1 MNIKE
6 IYEKNKNTPVIYVV
20 LVLLGIL
27 IKIIFDIVIF
37 AGSSLNFIFNYD
49 FDSVLFRKIPI
60 INTIYLIFSIG
71 ILILSIKYIY
81 QNKSN

>member
-6 IYEKNKNTPVIYVV
+6 FYEKNRNTPVIYVV